1 MVLTL
6 TLWSCSMIF
15 PHEIAGQ
22 CYCWSRRPIR
32 LVRLQ
37 STPQGHCM
45 VCPTWYGKKWDNY
58 HHMDMIW
65 HIITGNIVQLSRLR
79 TTVHSG
85 SWGEAS
91 SPKTSLRRELLGLV
105 GEASAQWGTWR
116 WPVRQGARMAAGLSA
131 LEAWIVGWAICPYFR
146 SLILTYF
153 WEKQGKDNSL
163 QNRCWDREYT
173 QINDIYIYILIYVIY
188 DRLLFT

>member
-1 MVLTL
+1 
-6 TLWSCSMIF
+6 MIF
-15 PHEIAGQ
+15 PHDIAGQ

-65 HIITGNIVQLSRLR
+65 HIITGNIVQLSWLR

-131 LEAWIVGWAICPYFR
+131 PG
-146 SLILTYF
+146 
-153 WEKQGKDNSL
+153 GM
-163 QNRCWDREYT
+163 DRRLGHLSIFQELDIDIFLRKTGERQQLAEQVLGQRVYT
-173 QINDIYIYILIYVIY
+173 IQWYIYIYYIDICDIW
-188 DRLLFT
+188 